1 MWSLVKALMVK
12 FALFRILLKGLGSLA
27 FLIPLALLLKGI
39 GWPLLVVLAVLALP
53 IFLVL
58 LVIGLPIFLVL
69 AVGGLLVSLL
79 FMAMTVG
86 AVFLKFLVFVVVPIM
101 LVWWLVK
108 TVFGWGDGPKP
119 GADAA

>member
-1 MWSLVKALMVK
+1 MWALFKTLLVK

-58 LVIGLPIFLVL
+58 LVIGLPIFIVL
-69 AVGGLLVSLL
+69 GIGGLLVSLL

-86 AVFLKFLVFVVVPIM
+86 AVFIKFLIFVVVPIM

-108 TVFGWGDGPKP
+108 TLAGWGDKPKP
-119 GADAA
+119 GVDAA

>member
-1 MWSLVKALMVK
+1 MWSLVKTLLVK

-39 GWPLLVVLAVLALP
+39 GWPLLVVLAVLAIP

-58 LVIGLPIFLVL
+58 LVIGLPIFIVL
-69 AVGGLLVSLL
+69 GIGGFLVSLL

-86 AVFLKFLVFVVVPIM
+86 AVFIKFLIFVVVPIM

-108 TVFGWGDGPKP
+108 TVMGWGDKPKP
-119 GADAA
+119 GVDAA